1 MEKDANIIHF
11 KQENEWNMYQNNAWE
26 IENLVLFF
34 LQKKRHGKLQHCAC
48 NHLGYAIVQF
58 ATLA

>member
-26 IENLVLFF
+26 IENLVFF
-34 LQKKRHGKLQHCAC
+34 FCKK
-48 NHLGYAIVQF
+48 NMVNYSIVL
-58 ATLA
+58 ATT